1 MKNVNE
7 FLEKIKANKEAEA
20 LQKSVYNT
28 NEESI
33 AHLLN
38 QRSQTY
44 AQGKLEEYKVLLNT
58 CKFKLVIYWTFDK
71 WGRAFTVEEKK
82 AGRNRRP
89 IPSIDKVGKNYDEEQ
104 GLNTLIDKCLK
115 ECNRMDSAQIFLMDR
130 VNGFEHMI
138 YLFDVKN
145 MARTR
150 FTELEF
156 TTSEKTGARYFS
168 QMLDKPLRTDK
179 IRISHENKI

>member
-7 FLEKIKANKEAEA
+7 FLEKIKANKVAEA
-20 LQKSVYNT
+20 AQKAAYNT

-38 QRSQTY
+38 NGVQSY
-44 AQGKLEEYKVLLNT
+44 AHGKLEEYKVLLNT
-58 CKFKLVIYWTFDK
+58 CKFKLIIYWTFDK
-71 WGRAFTVEEKK
+71 WGRPFTVEEKK
-82 AGRNRRP
+82 AGKNRRP
-89 IPSIDKVGKNYDEEQ
+89 IPSVDRVGKKFDEEEA
-104 GLNTLIDKCLK
+104 LNTLIDKCLK
-115 ECNRMDSAQIFLMDR
+115 QCNRMDSAQIFLMDR

-156 TTSEKTGARYFS
+156 TTSEKTGARFFS

-179 IRISHENKI
+179 IRMNYENKI